1 MNVVNMKVLLLADAR
16 AFHTERYARQLQTQG
31 CDVLTASLESGTME
45 CRHLTGRG
53 PVKSLHYLSVVP
65 QLRRLIK
72 QFQPDVI
79 NPHFASGYGFI
90 AALARKRGW
99 PPIVLNLWGSDILIV
114 PRKSWLHKR
123 KTHYALRA
131 ADYVI
136 GDSEFLVS
144 AAEKLAGGTERSVI
158 PWGIERRF
166 LNLHKDDYSFQKPLR
181 IIVPRTQAP
190 IYNNEFIVRAL
201 QPLISD
207 GTVSLTFPSFGPD
220 SARFR
225 DVVTPYL
232 DVGINLYDAMPREQF
247 LAFMA
252 QHDIYLSASRSDSS
266 PASLIEAMALGLLPI
281 AADIPGVQEWLSD
294 DNGRLFPPDDDDTL
308 RRIITGIVRGGDSFT
323 DLRRRN
329 FEKVQR
335 DAIFEDNATAQ
346 IAIMRRLVD
355 RSNR

>member
-1 MNVVNMKVLLLADAR
+1 MRVLLLADTR
-16 AFHTERYARQLQTQG
+16 AFHTERFARQLQTQG
-31 CDVLTASLESGTME
+31 CDVLTASLEIGTME

-53 PVKSLHYLSVVP
+53 PLKWLHYISTVP

-90 AALARKRGW
+90 AALARRGNQ

-123 KTHYALRA
+123 KTRYALRA

-144 AAEKLAGGTERSVI
+144 AAERLAGGIERSVI

-190 IYNNEFIVRAL
+190 VYNNEFIVRAL
-201 QPLISD
+201 QPLIAD
-207 GTVSLTFPSFGPD
+207 GTVCVTFPSFGPD
-220 SARFR
+220 STRFR
-225 DVVTPYL
+225 DVVAPYL
-232 DVGINLYDAMPREQF
+232 DSGINLYDAMPREQF

-252 QHDIYLSASRSDSS
+252 QHDVYLSACRSDSS
-266 PASLIEAMALGLLPI
+266 PASLIEAMALGLLPV
-281 AADIPGVQEWLSD
+281 AADIPGVREWLSD
-294 DNGRLFPPDDDDTL
+294 DNGRLFPQDDDDAL
-308 RRIITGIVRGGDSFT
+308 RAIITNIVHDDDSFA

-335 DAIFEDNATAQ
+335 DAIFEDNVATQLAT
-346 IAIMRRLVD
+346 MRRLVD
-355 RSNR
+355 RSRQ